1 MLNNKL
7 IDKNFYKY
15 KDIIENNTN
24 QIRYNIEQ
32 NKKSNDCIIKD
43 PTYFF
48 IINFIKKIINKF
60 INL

>member
-15 KDIIENNTN
+15 KDIIENNTR

-32 NKKSNDCIIKD
+32 SKKNKD
-43 PTYFF
+43 PTY
-48 IINFIKKIINKF
+48 NFNIYMIKFWKN
-60 INL
+60 NQ